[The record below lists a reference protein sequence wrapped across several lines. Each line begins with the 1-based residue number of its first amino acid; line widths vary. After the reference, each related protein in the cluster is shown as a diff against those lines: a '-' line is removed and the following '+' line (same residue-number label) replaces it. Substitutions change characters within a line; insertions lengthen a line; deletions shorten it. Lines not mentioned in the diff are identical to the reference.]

1 MSNLFPNRAFRSE
14 AEAFL
19 AEHPGT
25 LLAEAIFA
33 DMNGIVRGKQIP
45 VKALNALGDKG
56 VNYPLSTLVLDC
68 QGRMV
73 ADALKDGLDGDPD
86 RTFYPVSGSL
96 RPMPWAERPSA
107 QVLMAASE
115 TDGSALFCDPRA
127 VLQRAWEFLR
137 DDGLT
142 PVIAIELEFFLLD
155 AASLPPSP
163 VAPLD
168 GFPRMTGPQCLSA
181 DGLADFSGFIREL
194 EDVTKAQGIPMT
206 SVLCEYGDGQ
216 FEANLQHVSDPV
228 QACDDAV
235 CLKRAVRAVARKRGL
250 IASFMAKPLADQT
263 GSGLHIHLSLINAHG
278 RNIFTGDGGRT
289 LMHHAIGGVLK
300 AMPESI
306 ALLAPGANSYRRFQP
321 GAFAPVSPLWGVN
334 HRAVSVRIPISGAPD
349 TRFEH
354 RVAGADACPYLA
366 AAVLL
371 ASAHYG
377 LETKCD
383 PGPIVEEG
391 ATATAMKPF
400 PNRWQA
406 ALDALETGS
415 ILRPYLGAQFLDIF
429 LAVKRDEEAR
439 FNAEV
444 SDRDYAWYLRMM

>member
-1 MSNLFPNRAFRSE
+1 MTNPLAVPSFRSE

-19 AEHPGT
+19 SGNT
-25 LLAEAIFA
+25 NTQYVEAIFA
-33 DMNGIVRGKQIP
+33 DINGIVRGKQIP
-45 VKALNALGDKG
+45 VQALTKLGEKG

-96 RPMPWAERPSA
+96 RKIPWSERPSA
-107 QVLMAASE
+107 QVLMAACDS
-115 TDGSALFCDPRA
+115 DGSALFCDPRA
-127 VLQRAWEFLR
+127 VLQRTLGCLQKL
-137 DDGLT
+137 GLT
-142 PVIAIELEFFLLD
+142 PVIAIELEFFLLNP
-155 AASLPPSP
+155 ATLPPTP
-163 VAPLD
+163 VTPLD

-216 FEANLQHVSDPV
+216 FEANLNHSIDAEK
-228 QACDDAV
+228 ACDDAV

-263 GSGLHIHLSLINAHG
+263 GSGLHIHMSLLDDEG
-278 RNIFTGDGGRT
+278 RNVFTGDGGKAR
-289 LMHHAIGGVLK
+289 MHHAIGGVLK

-321 GAFAPVSPLWGVN
+321 GTFAPVGPLWGIN
-334 HRAVSVRIPISGAPD
+334 HRAVALRIPVSGEAD

-377 LETKCD
+377 LDQKSD
-383 PGPIVEEG
+383 PGPMVQEC
-391 ATATAMKPF
+391 ATAMEVKPF

-406 ALDALETGS
+406 ALDKLENGS
-415 ILRPYLGAQFLDIF
+415 VFRRYLGEKFLSIY

-439 FNAEV
+439 YNAEV

>member
-1 MSNLFPNRAFRSE
+1 LTAPYSGLAFQSE

-19 AEHPGT
+19 AAHPDT
-25 LLAEAIFA
+25 AYAEAIFA

-45 VKALNALGDKG
+45 VKALTKLGDKG

-68 QGRMV
+68 QGRMI

-86 RTFYPVSGSL
+86 RTFYPVAGSL
-96 RPMPWAERPSA
+96 QPVPWAERPSA
-107 QVLMAASE
+107 QVLMAAKE
-115 TDGSALFCDPRA
+115 PDGSAVFCDPRA
-127 VLQRAWEFLR
+127 VLQRALASLQST
-137 DDGLT
+137 GLT
-142 PVIAIELEFFLLD
+142 PVVALELEFFLLD
-155 AASLPPSP
+155 PTVQPPTP
-163 VAPLD
+163 VKPLD

-216 FEANLQHVSDPV
+216 FEANLNHTSDAV
-228 QACDDAV
+228 KACDDAV

-263 GSGLHIHLSLINAHG
+263 GSGLHIHMSLLNSDG
-278 RNIFTGDGGRT
+278 RNIFAGDAKRT
-289 LMHHAIGGVLK
+289 RMRHAIGGVLK

-306 ALLAPGANSYRRFQP
+306 ALLAPGANSFRRFQP

-334 HRAVSVRIPISGAPD
+334 HRSVSLRIPVSGEAD

-366 AAVLL
+366 AAVLF

-383 PGPIVEEG
+383 PGPMVEEG
-391 ATATAMKPF
+391 ATATQAKPF

-415 ILRPYLGAQFLDIF
+415 ILRPYLGEQFLDIY

-439 FNAEV
+439 YNAEV
-444 SDRDYAWYLRMM
+444 SDRDYAWYLRML